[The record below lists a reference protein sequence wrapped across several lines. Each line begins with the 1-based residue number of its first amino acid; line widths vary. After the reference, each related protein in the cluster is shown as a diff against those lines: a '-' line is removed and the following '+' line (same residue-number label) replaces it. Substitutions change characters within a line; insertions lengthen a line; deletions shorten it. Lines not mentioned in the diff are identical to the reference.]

1 MTEFDL
7 VLRGGTIVDGSG
19 CPPRAGDVGVRDGA
33 VVAVGTLEG
42 RARRELDVSGSLV
55 TPGFVDVHTHYDG
68 QATWDSLLNPS
79 SWNGVTTVV
88 MGNCGVGFAP
98 VRPADHA
105 RLIELMEGVEDIP
118 GTALH
123 EGLQWDWSTFP
134 EYLDALERRPHDVD
148 LAAQVPHA
156 ALRVSVMGER
166 ALAREAATQAE
177 IAVMAAA
184 AAEAIRA
191 GALGFSTSRTLNHK
205 SVQGELIPS
214 YGAGADE
221 LRAVAA
227 AIGATGRGVLQ
238 LITDFLDFETD
249 FAIIEGMLRAARRPM
264 SISLLQYRDRPDDYR
279 AVLRFLAQMNAHGHQ
294 LRAQVGARAI
304 GVIHGLGSSRHPFM
318 MNPVWRSELAHLPSA
333 EQAKRMA
340 DSLVKSRILRSQT
353 SEKALNPNI
362 GAPIDRWDVMYT
374 FTDPP
379 VYEPG
384 PDASIAAMSRRS
396 GRSPEDLAYDLLI
409 ADEGRGL
416 IYQPFLNYAGGNLD
430 AVREMLV
437 DEHTIPGLSDG
448 GAHVGTICDASF
460 VTSLLQYWVRDR
472 DHGRLELSFVVRRQ
486 ARETATAVGLLDRGL
501 LAPGYKADIN
511 VIDMEA
517 LTLHRPEVHADLPAG
532 GRRLL
537 QRVDGILHTFVSGV
551 ETYSGGEHTGE
562 LPGRLVRGPRA
573 NPAAAR

>member
-1 MTEFDL
+1 MPEFDL
-7 VLRGGTIVDGSG
+7 VLRGGTIIDGTG
-19 CPPRAGDVGVRDGA
+19 NPPRTGDVGVSAGTI
-33 VVAVGTLEG
+33 VAVGTADG
-42 RARRELDVSGSLV
+42 RAHRELDVTGALV

-68 QATWDSLLNPS
+68 QATWDSRLSPS

-98 VRPADHA
+98 VKPADHA

-123 EGLQWDWSTFP
+123 EGLQWDWETFP

-148 LAAQVPHA
+148 FATQIPHA
-156 ALRVSVMGER
+156 ALRVNVMGER
-166 ALAREAATQAE
+166 AIAHEPATEAE
-177 IAVMAAA
+177 IAAMASA

-205 SVQGELIPS
+205 SVQGEVIPS
-214 YGAGADE
+214 YGAGMDE
-221 LRAVAA
+221 LLAIATAV
-227 AIGATGRGVLQ
+227 GATGQGVLQ
-238 LITDFLDFETD
+238 LITDFLDFGTD
-249 FAIIEGMLRAARRPM
+249 FAIIEGMLQAARRPM
-264 SISLLQYRDRPDDYR
+264 SISLLQYRDRPYDYR
-279 AVLRFLAQMNAHGHQ
+279 AVLHFLAQMNAAGHR
-294 LRAQVGARAI
+294 LRGQVGARPI
-304 GVIHGLGSSRHPFM
+304 GVLHGLGSSRHPFM
-318 MNPVWRSELAHLPSA
+318 VNPVWRSELAHLTPA

-340 DSLVKSRILRSQT
+340 DPVLKNRILQSQT
-353 SEKALNPNI
+353 ADKPQNRNI
-362 GAPIDRWDVMYT
+362 GAPINRWDVM
-374 FTDPP
+374 FALTDPP
-379 VYEPG
+379 FYEPG
-384 PDASIAAMSRRS
+384 PEDSIAAVSRRS

-416 IYQPFLNYAGGNLD
+416 IYQPFINYAGGNLD
-430 AVREMLV
+430 AIREMLV

-472 DHGRLELSFVVRRQ
+472 DHDRLDLPFVIRRQ
-486 ARETATAVGLLDRGL
+486 ARETASAVGLLDRGL

-511 VIDMEA
+511 VIDLDA

-537 QRVDGILHTFVSGV
+537 QRVDGIRHTFVAGT
-551 ETYSGGEHTGE
+551 ETYSNGEHTGE

-573 NPAAAR
+573 DPVATG